1 MELRHLRYFLAV
13 AQEGQ
18 FTRAAERLAMQQ
30 PPLSQQ
36 IRTLEEEIG
45 FELFVRMP
53 RGVSLTPAGQAFAED
68 AQRLLLELQQS
79 VDKAQRIA
87 RGELGTISIGLTSSA
102 AFHPFT
108 TETIRAFR
116 AVCPEVAVELAEL
129 NAAEI
134 IERLAA
140 GQIQAAFLRKPVDA
154 REGVAFEL
162 LLDEPMV
169 VVLPVGHPLLKSAG
183 KKRPQVS
190 LKALANEDFIL
201 VRRPGAPGMYADI
214 LAACRQAGF
223 VPRIAREV
231 PRMAAHLG
239 TEPVLIVAAA
249 VRGDAQ
255 GVMPMP
261 LDITEIP
268 NNHLSYAIQWILFA
282 VMGFVFIWYM
292 IRTEIRH
299 RREDAEDAA
308 AADELFSILMGEDV
322 ASRRSFITRNAKDVR
337 FLDV

>member
-13 AQEGQ
+13 AEEGQ

-53 RGVSLTPAGQAFAED
+53 RGVTLTPAGQAFAED
-68 AQRLLLELQQS
+68 AQRLLQNLQQS
-79 VDKAQRIA
+79 VDKASRIA
-87 RGELGTISIGLTSSA
+87 RGELGTMSIGLTSSA

-108 TETIRAFR
+108 TEAIRAFR
-116 AVCPEVAVELAEL
+116 KVCPEVAVELAEL

-140 GQIQAAFLRKPVDA
+140 GQIQAAFLRKPVEA

-169 VVLPVGHPLLKSAG
+169 VVLPVGHPLLKG
-183 KKRPQVS
+183 KKRPHVS
-190 LKALANEDFIL
+190 LKALAHEDFIL

-231 PRMAAHLG
+231 PRMLSG
-239 TEPVLIVAAA
+239 INLVAA
-249 VRGDAQ
+249 GL
-255 GVMPMP
+255 GVTLVPASMQRYDPVGTVYCTLANPSKLSAP
-261 LDITEIP
+261 L
-268 NNHLSYAIQWILFA
+268 HLAYPAALHNSAATRFIQL
-282 VMGFVFIWYM
+282 VMARAG
-292 IRTEIRH
+292 
-299 RREDAEDAA
+299 A
-308 AADELFSILMGEDV
+308 
-322 ASRRSFITRNAKDVR
+322 
-337 FLDV
+337 

>member
-13 AQEGQ
+13 AEEGQ

-53 RGVSLTPAGQAFAED
+53 RGVTLTPAGQAFAED
-68 AQRLLLELQQS
+68 AQRLLQNLQQS
-79 VDKAQRIA
+79 VDKASRIA
-87 RGELGTISIGLTSSA
+87 RGELGTMSIGLTSSA

-108 TETIRAFR
+108 TEAIRAFR
-116 AVCPEVAVELAEL
+116 KVCPEVAVELAEL

-134 IERLAA
+134 IERLTA
-140 GQIQAAFLRKPVDA
+140 GQIQAAFLRKPVEA

-169 VVLPVGHPLLKSAG
+169 VVLPVGHPLLKG
-183 KKRPQVS
+183 KKRPRVS
-190 LKALANEDFIL
+190 LKALAHEDFIL

-231 PRMAAHLG
+231 PRMLSG
-239 TEPVLIVAAA
+239 INLVAAGLGVTLVPASMQRYDQVGTVYCTLANPSKLSAPLHLAYPA
-249 VRGDAQ
+249 VLHNSAATRFIQ
-255 GVMPMP
+255 LVM
-261 LDITEIP
+261 
-268 NNHLSYAIQWILFA
+268 ARA
-282 VMGFVFIWYM
+282 G
-292 IRTEIRH
+292 
-299 RREDAEDAA
+299 A
-308 AADELFSILMGEDV
+308 
-322 ASRRSFITRNAKDVR
+322 
-337 FLDV
+337 

>member
-13 AQEGQ
+13 AEEGQ

-53 RGVSLTPAGQAFAED
+53 RGVTLTPAGQAFAED
-68 AQRLLLELQQS
+68 AQRLLQNLQQS
-79 VDKAQRIA
+79 VDKASRIA
-87 RGELGTISIGLTSSA
+87 RGELGTMSIGLTSSA

-108 TETIRAFR
+108 TEAIRAFR
-116 AVCPEVAVELAEL
+116 KLCPEVAVELAEL

-140 GQIQAAFLRKPVDA
+140 GQIQAAFLRKPVEA

-169 VVLPVGHPLLKSAG
+169 VVLPVGHPLLKG
-183 KKRPQVS
+183 KKRPRVS
-190 LKALANEDFIL
+190 LKALAHEDFIL

-231 PRMAAHLG
+231 PRMLSG
-239 TEPVLIVAAA
+239 INLVAAGLGVTLVPASMQRYDQVGTVYCTLANPSKLSAPLHLAYPA
-249 VRGDAQ
+249 VLHNSAATRFIQ
-255 GVMPMP
+255 LVM
-261 LDITEIP
+261 
-268 NNHLSYAIQWILFA
+268 ARA
-282 VMGFVFIWYM
+282 G
-292 IRTEIRH
+292 
-299 RREDAEDAA
+299 A
-308 AADELFSILMGEDV
+308 
-322 ASRRSFITRNAKDVR
+322 
-337 FLDV
+337 

>member
-13 AQEGQ
+13 AEEGQ

-53 RGVSLTPAGQAFAED
+53 RGVTLTPAGQVFAED
-68 AQRLLLELQQS
+68 AQRLLQDLQQS
-79 VDKAQRIA
+79 VEKAHRIA

-169 VVLPVGHPLLKSAG
+169 VVLPVGHPLLKGASRSSGKEAG

-190 LKALANEDFIL
+190 LKALAHEDFIL

-231 PRMAAHLG
+231 PRMVSGINLVATGLGVTLVPASMQRYDQVGTVYCTLMNPANLSAPLHLAYPAGLRNSAA
-239 TEPVLIVAAA
+239 T
-249 VRGDAQ
+249 R
-255 GVMPMP
+255 
-261 LDITEIP
+261 
-268 NNHLSYAIQWILFA
+268 
-282 VMGFVFIWYM
+282 FIELVKA
-292 IRTEIRH
+292 RVH
-299 RREDAEDAA
+299 R
-308 AADELFSILMGEDV
+308 
-322 ASRRSFITRNAKDVR
+322 
-337 FLDV
+337 

>member
-13 AQEGQ
+13 AEEGQ

-53 RGVSLTPAGQAFAED
+53 RGVTLTPAGQAFAED
-68 AQRLLLELQQS
+68 AQRLLQDLQQS
-79 VDKAQRIA
+79 VDKAHRIA

-108 TETIRAFR
+108 TEAIRAFR

-169 VVLPVGHPLLKSAG
+169 VVLPVGHPLLKGAG

-190 LKALANEDFIL
+190 LKALAREDFIL

-231 PRMAAHLG
+231 PRMVSGINLVATGLGVTLVPASMQRYDQVGTVYCTLTNPAKLSAPLHLAYPAELRNNAATRFIELVK
-239 TEPVLIVAAA
+239 ER
-249 VRGDAQ
+249 VRG
-255 GVMPMP
+255 
-261 LDITEIP
+261 
-268 NNHLSYAIQWILFA
+268 
-282 VMGFVFIWYM
+282 
-292 IRTEIRH
+292 
-299 RREDAEDAA
+299 
-308 AADELFSILMGEDV
+308 
-322 ASRRSFITRNAKDVR
+322 
-337 FLDV
+337 

>member
-13 AQEGQ
+13 AEEGQ

-53 RGVSLTPAGQAFAED
+53 RGVTLTPAGQAFAED
-68 AQRLLLELQQS
+68 AQRLLQNLQQS
-79 VDKAQRIA
+79 VDKASRIA
-87 RGELGTISIGLTSSA
+87 RGELGTMSIGLTSSA

-108 TETIRAFR
+108 TEAIRAFR
-116 AVCPEVAVELAEL
+116 KVCPEVAVELAEL

-140 GQIQAAFLRKPVDA
+140 GQIQAAFLRKPVEA
-154 REGVAFEL
+154 RESVAFEL

-169 VVLPVGHPLLKSAG
+169 VVLPVGHPLLKG
-183 KKRPQVS
+183 KKRPRVS
-190 LKALANEDFIL
+190 LKALAHEDFIL

-231 PRMAAHLG
+231 PRMLSG
-239 TEPVLIVAAA
+239 INLVAAGLGVTLVPASMQRYDQVGTVYCTLANPSKLSAPLHLAYPA
-249 VRGDAQ
+249 VLHNSAATRFIQ
-255 GVMPMP
+255 LVM
-261 LDITEIP
+261 
-268 NNHLSYAIQWILFA
+268 ARA
-282 VMGFVFIWYM
+282 G
-292 IRTEIRH
+292 
-299 RREDAEDAA
+299 A
-308 AADELFSILMGEDV
+308 
-322 ASRRSFITRNAKDVR
+322 
-337 FLDV
+337 

>member
-13 AQEGQ
+13 AEEGQ

-53 RGVSLTPAGQAFAED
+53 RGVTLTPAGQAFAED
-68 AQRLLLELQQS
+68 AQRLLQNLQQS
-79 VDKAQRIA
+79 VDKASRIA
-87 RGELGTISIGLTSSA
+87 RGELGTMSIGLTSSA

-108 TETIRAFR
+108 TEAIRAFR
-116 AVCPEVAVELAEL
+116 KVCPEVAVELAEL

-140 GQIQAAFLRKPVDA
+140 GQIQAAFLRKPVEA

-169 VVLPVGHPLLKSAG
+169 VVLPVGHPLLKG
-183 KKRPQVS
+183 KKRPRVS
-190 LKALANEDFIL
+190 LKALAHEDFIL

-231 PRMAAHLG
+231 PRMLSG
-239 TEPVLIVAAA
+239 INLVAAGLGVTLVPASMQRYDQVGTVYCTLANPSKLSAPLHLAYPA
-249 VRGDAQ
+249 VLHNSAATRFIQ
-255 GVMPMP
+255 LVM
-261 LDITEIP
+261 
-268 NNHLSYAIQWILFA
+268 ARA
-282 VMGFVFIWYM
+282 G
-292 IRTEIRH
+292 
-299 RREDAEDAA
+299 A
-308 AADELFSILMGEDV
+308 
-322 ASRRSFITRNAKDVR
+322 
-337 FLDV
+337 

>member
-13 AQEGQ
+13 AEEGQ

-53 RGVSLTPAGQAFAED
+53 RGVTLTPAGQAFAED
-68 AQRLLLELQQS
+68 AQRLLQNLQQS
-79 VDKAQRIA
+79 EDKASRIA
-87 RGELGTISIGLTSSA
+87 RGELGTMSIGLTSSA

-108 TETIRAFR
+108 TEAIRAFR
-116 AVCPEVAVELAEL
+116 KLCPEVAVELAEL

-140 GQIQAAFLRKPVDA
+140 GQIQAAFLRKPVEA

-169 VVLPVGHPLLKSAG
+169 VVLPVGHPLLKG
-183 KKRPQVS
+183 KKRPRVS
-190 LKALANEDFIL
+190 LKALAHEDFIL

-231 PRMAAHLG
+231 PRMLSG
-239 TEPVLIVAAA
+239 INLVAAGLGVTLVPASMQRYDQVGTVYCTLANPSKLSAPLHLAYPA
-249 VRGDAQ
+249 VLHNSAATRFIQ
-255 GVMPMP
+255 LVM
-261 LDITEIP
+261 
-268 NNHLSYAIQWILFA
+268 ARA
-282 VMGFVFIWYM
+282 G
-292 IRTEIRH
+292 
-299 RREDAEDAA
+299 A
-308 AADELFSILMGEDV
+308 
-322 ASRRSFITRNAKDVR
+322 
-337 FLDV
+337 